1 MKILTSKQI
10 GQADQETIKKE
21 GITSLDLME
30 QAATKC
36 FDLIHKQY
44 EKLKPS
50 IKVFCGVG
58 NNGGDGLVITRLLI
72 ESGYDVDCFVVSFS
86 DNRSPNFISNF
97 ERLRSIDI
105 SIKTISSKSD
115 FPIIENDDLVIDAI
129 FGIGLSRRVEGFTSE
144 LIKHINSAKPN
155 ILSIDIPSGLFAEK
169 ESSQNEAVINATH
182 TYTFQSP
189 KLAFFLPNN
198 ARFTKTWEVVDIGL
212 DKDHIYSINSNY
224 LMVELIFVKS
234 IYKHRNKFT
243 HKGSYGHSLIIGGSY
258 GKIGAISLATK
269 AALKSG
275 SGLVT
280 AYIPKC
286 GYEVVQIATPE
297 AMVEVDAENQL
308 EYFNYKSNPL
318 VIGIGPGMGTSEKT
332 INGFSKFLKKNKL
345 PLVLDA
351 DALNIISK
359 KKELLN
365 LLPKDTILTPHP
377 KEFER
382 LVGIWKNDYEKLELL
397 KSFSSKYK
405 LIVVL
410 KGAHTIIANGNDLFF
425 NSTGNSGLASGGSGD
440 VLLGIIT
447 GLLAQKY
454 SPLNA
459 SILGVYLHGLT
470 ADLYSDSMSMESFT
484 ASDIIDKLGTAF
496 LEIY

>member
-10 GQADQETIKKE
+10 GQADKATIEKQ

-30 QAATKC
+30 RAATIC
-36 FDLIHKQY
+36 FDIIHKQK
-44 EKLKPS
+44 EELKPK
-50 IKVFCGVG
+50 IKVFCGIG
-58 NNGGDGLVITRLLI
+58 NNGGDGLVIARLLI

-86 DNRSPNFISNF
+86 DKQSPNFISNF
-97 ERLRSIDI
+97 ERLKSINN
-105 SIKTISSKSD
+105 SIKIISSKND

-129 FGIGLSRRVEGFTSE
+129 FGIGLSRKVDGFTSE
-144 LIKHINSAKPN
+144 LIQYINKSKADIN
-155 ILSIDIPSGLFAEK
+155 SIDIPSGLFAEK
-169 ESSQNEAVINATH
+169 ESNQNESVINATH
-182 TYTFQSP
+182 TYTFQLP
-189 KLAFFLPNN
+189 KLAFFLPDN
-198 ARFTKTWEVVDIGL
+198 ARFSKTWEVVDIGL
-212 DKDHIYSINSNY
+212 DKDFINSISSNY
-224 LMVELIFVKS
+224 LMVDLTFVKS
-234 IYKHRNKFT
+234 IYKHRDKFT
-243 HKGSYGHSLIIGGSY
+243 HKGSYGHSLLIGGSY

-286 GYEVVQIATPE
+286 GYEILQIAIPE
-297 AMVEVDAENQL
+297 AMAEVDAENQL
-308 EYFNYKSNPL
+308 EYFNFKSNPS

-332 INGFSKFLKKNKL
+332 ISGFSKFLKENVL

-359 KKELLN
+359 QKELLD

-382 LVGIWKNDYEKLELL
+382 LVGAWENDYEKLELL
-397 KSFSSKYK
+397 KSFASKYK

-410 KGAHTIIANGNDLFF
+410 KGAHTIIANGEDLYF
-425 NSTGNSGLASGGSGD
+425 NSTGNSGLATGGSGD

-447 GLLAQKY
+447 SLVAQKY
-454 SPLNA
+454 TPLHA
-459 SILGVYLHGLT
+459 AILGVYLHGLT
-470 ADLYSDSMSMESFT
+470 ADLSIDKIGMESFT
-484 ASDIIDKLGTAF
+484 ASDIIDKIGAAF
-496 LEIY
+496 LEVY